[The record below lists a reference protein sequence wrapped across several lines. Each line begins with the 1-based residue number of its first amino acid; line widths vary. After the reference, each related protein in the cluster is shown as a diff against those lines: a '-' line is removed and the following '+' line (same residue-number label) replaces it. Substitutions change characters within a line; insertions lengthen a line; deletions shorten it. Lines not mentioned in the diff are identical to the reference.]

1 MPPARFYELRSLD
14 ASASL
19 TNFTPTAPGPGD
31 VFAAGGNCT
40 IQWAADQSGSWNNVT
55 IDLMSGSNNNMSFV
69 ANVASGLD
77 GTDASNTPFNWTC
90 PDVDPYSDIYFYQ
103 FTNGEDRMD
112 AKWTTRFT
120 ISSSSGEVDPPEN
133 PTQPDGS
140 QIPWGVGHVSN
151 STSQASNATA
161 QSVGAPEDE
170 DYFNSLQASKK
181 GSKHS
186 DDKSSKEDED
196 EDDDDSAQRQ
206 KHSDGDSKSKH
217 ETSNS
222 NSKES
227 EEDEEDEED
236 RHSDEDDKHSEKD
249 SKKGSSS
256 DSGDD
261 DDDDRH
267 LKSSKADDDKKH
279 SDDDEGD
286 EKHSGDDDDDKHSNG
301 DNKHATHKA
310 DDDDDEPGTHSAK
323 TKSTQQDDDDD
334 EPSASSYSAAEADS
348 GSRGRPAGAGQSPL
362 TMSLPPS
369 AKSGSVDTIVHSDSP
384 YAASDRTSNSAE
396 GPSLPVT
403 ALLFSYTL
411 LFLVLL

>member
-1 MPPARFYELRSLD
+1 MPPARFYELRSTD
-14 ASASL
+14 ASASF

-40 IQWAADQSGSWNNVT
+40 IQWAVDQSGSWNNVT

-90 PDVDPYSDIYFYQ
+90 PEVDPYSDIYFYQ
-103 FTNGEDRMD
+103 FTNGEDKMD

-120 ISSSSGEVDPPEN
+120 ISSSSGEVDPPAN

-151 STSQASNATA
+151 STSQASNATT
-161 QSVGAPEDE
+161 QSVAAPEDD

-181 GSKHS
+181 GSEHS
-186 DDKSSKEDED
+186 GDKSSKEHDE
-196 EDDDDSAQRQ
+196 EEEDSARRQ
-206 KHSDGDSKSKH
+206 KHSDDDSKSKH
-217 ETSNS
+217 EKAD
-222 NSKES
+222 SKSKSAEK
-227 EEDEEDEED
+227 DEEDDD
-236 RHSDEDDKHSEKD
+236 RHSDEDAKHSEKA

-256 DSGDD
+256 DSDNDD
-261 DDDDRH
+261 DDERH
-267 LKSSKADDDKKH
+267 TKSSKADDKKH

-286 EKHSGDDDDDKHSNG
+286 EKHSGDDGDEEHSSGDDKHT
-301 DNKHATHKA
+301 THKA
-310 DDDDDEPGTHSAK
+310 DDDDDEPETHSAK
-323 TKSTQQDDDDD
+323 TKSTQQDNSDD
-334 EPSASSYSAAEADS
+334 EPSASSYSSAEADS

-384 YAASDRTSNSAE
+384 YVASDRASNSAE
-396 GPSLPVT
+396 VPSLPVT
-403 ALLFSYTL
+403 VLLFSYTL